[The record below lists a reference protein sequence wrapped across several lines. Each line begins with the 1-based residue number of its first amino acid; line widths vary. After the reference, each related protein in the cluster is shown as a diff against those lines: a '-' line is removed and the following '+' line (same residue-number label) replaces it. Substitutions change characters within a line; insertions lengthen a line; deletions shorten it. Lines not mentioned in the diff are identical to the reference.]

1 MSTTHRFIE
10 ASPERV
16 FDVLADGWLFPSW
29 VVGASRIR
37 AVDDEWPAIDSQIH
51 HSFGVWPIV
60 VDDTTSVSLWNRP
73 FTARFTARGWPLGE
87 AEVTLHVQDRSG
99 GCFVTMTEFAAAGPG
114 TLVPGVVMETLL
126 DVRNREALQRLAWLA
141 EGGAAAA

>member
-10 ASPERV
+10 APPSAV

-37 AVDDEWPAIDSQIH
+37 DVEPAWPAVDAKIH
-51 HSFGVWPIV
+51 HSFGVWPV
-60 VDDTTSVSLWNRP
+60 VIDDSTSVIEWDPPRRAE
-73 FTARFTARGWPLGE
+73 FIARGWPLGE
-87 AEVTLHVQDRSG
+87 ADVSIDVQERSG
-99 GCFVTMTEFAAAGPG
+99 GCFVRMTEFARSGPG
-114 TLVPGVVMETLL
+114 TLVPEPLMTLLL

-141 EGGAAAA
+141 EGRAD